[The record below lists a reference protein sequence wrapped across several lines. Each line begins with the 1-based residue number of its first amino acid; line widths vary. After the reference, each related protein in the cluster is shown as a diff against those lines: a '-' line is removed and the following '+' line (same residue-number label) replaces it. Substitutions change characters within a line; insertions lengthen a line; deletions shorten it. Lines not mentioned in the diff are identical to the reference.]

1 MERGGVPHHEVDSGC
16 VASEGGAPFVARRA
30 MNLHG
35 CAPASL
41 CPPFSCCGVPQGAQ
55 HIRERG
61 VPPSS
66 GDSAGG
72 SLVGFITV
80 FMKPDFKEDPRTAAW
95 ISSALLRWFRTAARP
110 MAWRE
115 TRDPYR
121 IWVSE
126 IMLQQTRVGTVAPY
140 YERFLRKFP
149 DAASL
154 ARAPLDDVLKAWE
167 GLGYYSRARNLH
179 RAAAIVVA
187 RHGAKVPRTVGALEA
202 LPGIGRSTAGAI
214 AAIAFGADVPILDAN
229 ARRVVARLFA
239 VEGDP
244 RSGGVEGILWKRSA
258 GLVRKGKGRDT
269 ALAMMDLGAVVCL
282 PNAPSCRECP
292 LRSRC
297 SSCLRRLQ
305 DRIPPKRARKV
316 LPHHDIV
323 AAVFRR
329 TDGAL
334 YLLRRPSDGLLGGL
348 WAFPSGKRDPGETLE
363 GAMRRSLREKLQ
375 VRAVIQREVGVVRH
389 AYSHY
394 RITLHGFLCETRG
407 GALPEGEA
415 TGWLPHGVE
424 GTFALPRADRK
435 LLEFI
440 HREEER

>member
-1 MERGGVPHHEVDSGC
+1 VIHPP
-16 VASEGGAPFVARRA
+16 EGKEGLR
-30 MNLHG
+30 
-35 CAPASL
+35 
-41 CPPFSCCGVPQGAQ
+41 
-55 HIRERG
+55 
-61 VPPSS
+61 
-66 GDSAGG
+66 
-72 SLVGFITV
+72 TV
-80 FMKPDFKEDPRTAAW
+80 AW
-95 ISSALLRWFRTAARP
+95 ISAALLRWFRTAARK

-126 IMLQQTRVGTVAPY
+126 IMLQQTRVETVAPY
-140 YERFLRKFP
+140 YDRFLLEYP
-149 DAASL
+149 DVRSL
-154 ARAPLDDVLKAWE
+154 ALAPLDAVLKAWE

-179 RAAAIVVA
+179 RAAGILVA
-187 RHGAKVPRTVGALEA
+187 RHGAEVPRTVEALAA

-244 RSGGVEGILWKRSA
+244 RSGRVERILWERSA
-258 GLVRKGKGRDT
+258 SLVRAGRGRDT
-269 ALAMMDLGAVVCL
+269 ALAVMDLGAVVCL
-282 PNAPSCRECP
+282 PTAPRCLKCP

-297 SSCLRRLQ
+297 SSCLRGVQ
-305 DRIPPKRARKV
+305 DSIPPKRAKKV

-329 TDGAL
+329 ADGAL
-334 YLLRRPSDGLLGGL
+334 YLMRRPSDGLLGGL
-348 WAFPSGKRDPGETLE
+348 WAFPSGRRVPGETLE
-363 GAMRRSLREKLQ
+363 DALRRSLREKLR
-375 VRAVIQREVGVVRH
+375 VRAVIQREVGAVRH

-394 RITLHGFLCETRG
+394 RITLHGFLCETGG
-407 GALPEGEA
+407 GALPEVDG
-415 TGWLPHGVE
+415 TVWLPGHGE

-440 HREEER
+440 HREGER